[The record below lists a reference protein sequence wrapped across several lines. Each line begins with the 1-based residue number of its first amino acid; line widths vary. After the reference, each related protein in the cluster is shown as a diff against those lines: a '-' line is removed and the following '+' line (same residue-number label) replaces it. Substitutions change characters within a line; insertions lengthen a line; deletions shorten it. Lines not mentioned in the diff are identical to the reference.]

1 MKAASSRCDPESAWG
16 DCGLQAAV
24 NLSLVQHES
33 HCPGV
38 CLALCL
44 ESITWPAQCLL
55 VSRRSPSVMAK
66 AQASLLPAWVPGGLR
81 LTLTTLPASTGRY
94 WPPRSFHRHLLALQ
108 VKPYFRAG
116 YHRCPEMMGPCCSL
130 SFP

>member
-24 NLSLVQHES
+24 NLSLVQHEC

-55 VSRRSPSVMAK
+55 VSRRSPSVIAK

-81 LTLTTLPASTGRY
+81 WNFQLHPI
-94 WPPRSFHRHLLALQ
+94 PPRRGEGLEIKLIMDHTN
-108 VKPYFRAG
+108 
-116 YHRCPEMMGPCCSL
+116 MMDP
-130 SFP
+130 P